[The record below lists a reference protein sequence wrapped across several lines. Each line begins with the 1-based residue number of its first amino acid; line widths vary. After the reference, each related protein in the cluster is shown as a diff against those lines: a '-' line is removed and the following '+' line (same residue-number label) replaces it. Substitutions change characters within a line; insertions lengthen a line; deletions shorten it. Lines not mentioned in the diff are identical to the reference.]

1 MLFPNMLFIIP
12 VALFSHPWVLP
23 HPFEISQGQRNTP
36 ELVVVAQGQLKV
48 FSDPRQKSGVQIR
61 LLDSMRQLRPIDVSV

>member
-1 MLFPNMLFIIP
+1 MFSDILFIIP
-12 VALFSHPWVLP
+12 VALFSHYWILP

-36 ELVVVAQGQLKV
+36 ELVLVAQGQLKV
-48 FSDPRQKSGVQIR
+48 FSEPRQKSGVQIR